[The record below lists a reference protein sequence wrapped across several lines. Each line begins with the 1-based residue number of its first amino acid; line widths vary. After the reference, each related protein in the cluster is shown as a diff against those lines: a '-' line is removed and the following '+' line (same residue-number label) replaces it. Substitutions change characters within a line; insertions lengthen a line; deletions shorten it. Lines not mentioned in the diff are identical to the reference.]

1 MAPNNALSE
10 RKKVV
15 KKQGT
20 TTVLDA
26 GTVESRGM
34 GTQATTRS
42 QVTAEI
48 TEFLTGEAK
57 MSPKAES
64 RAFLTVWTFITRL
77 PGPTW
82 VDHHPGYLMRGMAY
96 FPLAGSLVGGFVCL
110 FFDLANVTFGLPP
123 IVSATICTA
132 ASFWVTGCF
141 HEDGLADASDGIGG
155 GWSRKQILTI
165 MTDTRLGTY
174 GCACLLLHT
183 VAKLELIAALDRSQ
197 WDFTGNAYGAGPA
210 LIVAHALA
218 RLTSPYLIR
227 TRDYVDEAGPK
238 YKFYC
243 FMVKAKHLVSW
254 HRVLFAVLSSFA
266 LATVFYGPIMAA
278 IMIPIIL
285 FVAHLSGAYGEYLLG
300 GIMGDYLGATICLTE
315 LLVLTMIL
323 VRNTFIKHFEWIQQ
337 LQNLTGDGLLEAI
350 MKQDQPIGV
359 LARFLGIMAVIVI
372 YICNVGHPN
381 VLIRETVIEAFEND
395 TGDDIRIGLKLKT
408 PPVAGEIE
416 PTGRQ
421 ITENICNSSE
431 SSFQDRYDA
440 VRIYLDSLAKPVG
453 SLGTLEL
460 WAARL
465 AALQRTSRPTIGAAI
480 CLIFAADHGTA
491 KRKSEGGEECSAY
504 PQAVTMSVLNGLE
517 EGIAG
522 ASVLAKANNVSVRV
536 IDVGVNGAS
545 YNGEIVVS
553 SSTKIPS
560 GTKNFCTESAMTAAE
575 VEQCIATGRSE
586 LSQYVAD
593 IDGQVIILGEVGIGN
608 TTASSA
614 LIVQLTGALAMSVC
628 GGGALASR
636 EAGIAAVEK
645 KIDIVTR
652 ALAFH
657 GPSID
662 CAMDALQ
669 RVGGAEIA
677 ALVGAILEASE
688 RNLPVLVD
696 GFIVT
701 AAALVA
707 AHICP
712 STCQVMFFT
721 TQSAEIGQQAA
732 IEGIQKIADQNGVL
746 KPEIP
751 ALSMGLR
758 MGEGTAAILAVPIL
772 RSAAA
777 ILSEM
782 GTIQDI
788 LKLGATC

>member
-15 KKQGT
+15 KKQGA

-34 GTQATTRS
+34 GTKATTRS

-48 TEFLTGEAK
+48 TEFLNGEAK
-57 MSPKAES
+57 LSPKAES

-96 FPLAGSLVGGFVCL
+96 FPLAGSLVGVFVCL
-110 FFDLANVTFGLPP
+110 FFDLANVTFGLTP

-183 VAKLELIAALDRSQ
+183 VAKLELIAALERSQ
-197 WDFTGNAYGAGPA
+197 WNFLGNAYGAGPA
-210 LIVAHALA
+210 LVVMHTLS

-238 YKFYC
+238 YKFYS

-254 HRVLFAVLSSFA
+254 HRVLFAAVSSFTIA
-266 LATVFYGPIMAA
+266 STFYGPIMAS
-278 IMIPIIL
+278 IMIPIIF

-323 VRNTFIKHFEWIQQ
+323 VRNTYFKNYAWVEE
-337 LQNLTGDGLLEAI
+337 LSKSGTVGLLEAV
-350 MKQDQPIGV
+350 MRQDQPVGV
-359 LARFLGIMAVIVI
+359 LARFVVIMFLVVV
-372 YICNVGHPN
+372 YTCNVGHPN
-381 VLIRETVIEAFEND
+381 VLVRETVIEAQEND
-395 TGDDIRIGLKLKT
+395 TGDDIRISLQLKKDR
-408 PPVAGEIE
+408 PEVESE

-421 ITENICNSSE
+421 IAENICDSQDAT
-431 SSFQDRYDA
+431 FQDRYDA
-440 VRIYLDSLAKPVG
+440 VTVYIDSLAKPVG
-453 SLGTLEL
+453 SLGTLER

-465 AALQRTSRPTIGAAI
+465 AALQRTTRPSVGSAI
-480 CLIFAADHGTA
+480 CLIFAADHGVA
-491 KRKSEGGEECSAY
+491 KSKKNGGEECSAF
-504 PQAVTMSVLNGLE
+504 PQSVTRSILDGLE
-517 EGIAG
+517 KGIAG
-522 ASVLAKANNVSVRV
+522 ASVLAKANNVAMRV
-536 IDVGVNGAS
+536 VDIGVCGEA

-553 SSTKIPS
+553 SATKLVG
-560 GTKNFCTESAMTAAE
+560 GTKNFCNGSAMTESE
-575 VEQCIATGRSE
+575 VSECISVGRRE
-586 LSQYVAD
+586 LSQYVMD
-593 IDGQVIILGEVGIGN
+593 MDGQVIVLGEVGIGN
-608 TTASSA
+608 TTSSTA
-614 LIVQLTGALAMSVC
+614 LIAHLTGASIESAC
-628 GGGALASR
+628 DGGAYSSR
-636 EAGIAAVEK
+636 EVDKASIAK
-645 KIDIVTR
+645 KVSIVTR
-652 ALAFH
+652 ALELNSQTIED
-657 GPSID
+657 P
-662 CAMDALQ
+662 MDALMKL
-669 RVGGAEIA
+669 GGAEIA

-688 RNLPVLVD
+688 KNLPVLVD

-707 AHICP
+707 VHLCP
-712 STCQVMFFT
+712 SACQVLFFA
-721 TQSAEIGQQAA
+721 TQSAETAHLAA
-732 IEGIQKIADQNGVL
+732 ITAIQNIAKSNGIL
-746 KPEIP
+746 LPECP
-751 ALSMGLR
+751 AISMGLR
-758 MGEGTAAILAVPIL
+758 MGEATGAILAVPL
-772 RSAAA
+772 MRSAVAMLA
-777 ILSEM
+777 EM
-782 GTIQDI
+782 GTIEDI
-788 LKLGATC
+788 MKLAT